1 MRSVYIL
8 LFFFLLSSCDK
19 ETIDPTLI
27 KQFSISSMQTGR
39 TYDITVQLPED
50 YSISSKPYPT
60 MYVLDAKQDDNF
72 IGLKCKK
79 ISAEYNTQNVIVIG
93 IRYNQSDDRAIDY
106 TPTETS
112 YGKGGGLLF
121 MNFIKRE
128 LIPAVQA
135 AYNVDTLRANRIII
149 GHSFGGLLGAYA
161 FTKHNEVFGNYLLL
175 SPSLFYDES
184 VILKYEQQGRE
195 SIKSKKQ
202 LVFIGAGS
210 TENGLLPANNLLY
223 ERLKSFY
230 PFTKTTFELVPGL
243 GHTSSKNIDIENALN
258 FYFKNR

>member
-1 MRSVYIL
+1 MKPVHIL
-8 LFFFLLSSCDK
+8 ILIILLSSCGK

-27 KQFSISSMQTGR
+27 KQFTISSVHTGR
-39 TYDITVQLPED
+39 IYDITVQLPED
-50 YSISSKPYPT
+50 YSYASKPYPT
-60 MYVLDAKQDDNF
+60 MYVLDAKQDDDF
-72 IGLKCKK
+72 IGVQCKK
-79 ISAEYNTQNVIVIG
+79 ISAEYATQNVIVIG
-93 IRYNQSDDRAIDY
+93 IRYNQSNDRAIDY

-112 YGKGGGLLF
+112 YGKGGSLLF

-135 AYNVDTLRANRIII
+135 EYHVDTLRANRIII

-175 SPSLFYDES
+175 SPSLFYDDS
-184 VILKYEQQGRE
+184 IILKYEQEGRE
-195 SIKSKKQ
+195 GIKSKSQ

-223 ERLKSFY
+223 ERLKSY
-230 PFTKTTFELVPGL
+230 YSFTNSTFELVPGL
-243 GHTSSKNIDIENALN
+243 GHVSSKNIDIENAIK

>member
-1 MRSVYIL
+1 MKIVYIL
-8 LFFFLLSSCDK
+8 IVLFLLSSCRK
-19 ETIDPTLI
+19 ETIDPAYF
-27 KQFSISSMQTGR
+27 KQFAISSLQTGR
-39 TYDITVQLPED
+39 TYNITVQLPED
-50 YSISSKPYPT
+50 YSISSKPYPS

-72 IGLKCKK
+72 VGKICKK

-112 YGKGGGLLF
+112 YGKGGSLLF

-128 LIPAVQA
+128 LIPAIQK

-175 SPSLFYDES
+175 SPSLFYDKS
-184 VILKYEQQGRE
+184 VILKYEQEERE
-195 SIKSKKQ
+195 RIKSTSQ

-210 TENGLLPANNLLY
+210 TENGLLPANNLLF

-230 PFTKTTFELVPGL
+230 PFTKSTFELVPGL
-243 GHTSSKNIDIENALN
+243 GHMSSKNTDIENAIN
-258 FYFKNR
+258 YYYKNR